1 MPLDPQAQALL
12 EQLAMLEEFYE
23 QSLEEI
29 RRRSDASS
37 ALPADLESIAYC
49 EDRVLEGPGGP
60 LPIRIHKPEG
70 VGPFPI
76 LIYLHGGGWI
86 VGNLDMVEP
95 LCRTL
100 TNTAHCIVISVAYRL
115 APEHKFPAALED
127 AFAATQWVVA
137 HAPDFDGDPARVAV
151 GGDSAGGS
159 LAAVV
164 THLARDQGG
173 PELFY
178 QVLLYP
184 STDHSAVLD
193 STQDGVEYT
202 LLKAERSYFHSES
215 YLTSWEDATNPL
227 ASPLFA
233 KDFTH
238 LPPALVITT
247 EYDLLYEQ
255 GIRYVERLR
264 AAGVP
269 VLHKH
274 YDDMMHGFISMAA
287 LLDKGQQALIEIGTT
302 LHQVFY
308 PAQLIS
314 SPDIVTSKEV
324 RNNSSGTVVH
334 S

>member
-1 MPLDPQAQALL
+1 MPLDLQAQALL

-29 RRRSDASS
+29 RRRNTASS
-37 ALPADLESIAYC
+37 SLPVNLEPIAHY
-49 EDRVLEGPGGP
+49 EDRILEGPGGP
-60 LPIRIHKPEG
+60 LPIRIHTPKGP
-70 VGPFPI
+70 GPFPI
-76 LIYLHGGGWI
+76 FIYLHGGGWI

-95 LCRTL
+95 LCRNL

-115 APEHKFPAALED
+115 APENKFPAALED
-127 AFAATQWVVA
+127 AYAATQWTMNNA
-137 HAPDFDGDPARVAV
+137 HSFNGDPTRLAI

-164 THLARDQGG
+164 THLARDQGT
-173 PELFY
+173 PELCY

-193 STQDGVEYT
+193 TARTGIEYT

-215 YLTSWEDATNPL
+215 YLNSWEDASNPL
-227 ASPLFA
+227 ASPLLAENFA
-233 KDFTH
+233 N

-255 GIRYVERLR
+255 GLLYVERLR
-264 AAGVP
+264 EAGVP
-269 VLHKH
+269 VIHQH

-287 LLDKGQQALIEIGTT
+287 FLDKGQIALTRIGIALYQA
-302 LHQVFY
+302 FY
-308 PAQLIS
+308 PDQSLCTQANTALLNK
-314 SPDIVTSKEV
+314 D
-324 RNNSSGTVVH
+324 
-334 S
+334 